1 MRGGLAESDTAR
13 VKPATT
19 PGNRSRRSFSQFRS
33 LKKRALTQQTV
44 DLNMRLKLVFKEWSM
59 AKPESAGSLETR
71 QRLLEAAGEI
81 FAEQGFHNAT
91 VRDVCQRA
99 GANIAAVNYHFGDKE
114 GLYTAVL
121 RYAHQC
127 ATEKYSPE
135 MAFASEGNV
144 PAEQRLCMF
153 VRSFLRHIFDE
164 GQPAWHGKL
173 MSREMME
180 PTPALEVLVK
190 EEIRPRA
197 EMLEA
202 IIRELLGRRASPERV
217 RLCVRSII
225 GQCI

>member
-1 MRGGLAESDTAR
+1 MKTGGS
-13 VKPATT
+13 V
-19 PGNRSRRSFSQFRS
+19 NI
-33 LKKRALTQQTV
+33 
-44 DLNMRLKLVFKEWSM
+44 
-59 AKPESAGSLETR
+59 ETR

-135 MAFASEGNV
+135 MGVASKSDA
-144 PAEQRLCMF
+144 PAEQRLQMF
-153 VRSFLRHIFDE
+153 VRSFLRHIFDD

-180 PTPALEVLVK
+180 PTQALEVLVK

-197 EMLEA
+197 ELLES
-202 IIRELLGRRASPERV
+202 IVRELLGRRATPERV
-217 RLCVRSII
+217 RLCARSII
-225 GQCI
+225 GQCVFYHHARPVIMRLDPHQRFGPQDIERVADHVTQFSLAALQQLAGEKDTRGR

>member
-1 MRGGLAESDTAR
+1 M
-13 VKPATT
+13 
-19 PGNRSRRSFSQFRS
+19 
-33 LKKRALTQQTV
+33 
-44 DLNMRLKLVFKEWSM
+44 
-59 AKPESAGSLETR
+59 KPESAGSLETR

-135 MAFASEGNV
+135 MAFASKGNV
-144 PAEQRLCMF
+144 PAEQRLHMF

-180 PTPALEVLVK
+180 PTPALEVLVR

-202 IIRELLGRRASPERV
+202 IIRELLGRRASLERV

-225 GQCI
+225 GQCIFYHHGRPVITRLDPQQGFSPRDIERVADHITQFSLAALRQLAEEKETRRR

>member
-1 MRGGLAESDTAR
+1 MKKGGT
-13 VKPATT
+13 
-19 PGNRSRRSFSQFRS
+19 GN
-33 LKKRALTQQTV
+33 
-44 DLNMRLKLVFKEWSM
+44 
-59 AKPESAGSLETR
+59 LETR

-81 FAEQGFHNAT
+81 FAEQGFQNAT
-91 VRDVCQRA
+91 VRDICQRA

-135 MAFASEGNV
+135 MEFASKRDV
-144 PAEQRLCMF
+144 PAEQRLHRF

-180 PTPALEVLVK
+180 PTPALEVLVE

-197 EMLEA
+197 ELLEE
-202 IIRELLGRRASPERV
+202 IVRELLGRRTISEQV

-225 GQCI
+225 GQCLFYHHARPVIMRLDPQQQFGPHDIERVADHVTQFSLAALQQLAGEKDTRGR

>member
-1 MRGGLAESDTAR
+1 M
-13 VKPATT
+13 
-19 PGNRSRRSFSQFRS
+19 
-33 LKKRALTQQTV
+33 KKRGT
-44 DLNMRLKLVFKEWSM
+44 
-59 AKPESAGSLETR
+59 GSLETR

-114 GLYTAVL
+114 GLYAAVL

-127 ATEKYSPE
+127 ATEKYSLE
-135 MAFASEGNV
+135 MVFASKSDV
-144 PAEQRLCMF
+144 PAEQRLPMF

-173 MSREMME
+173 MSREMRE
-180 PTPALEVLVK
+180 PTPALEMLVK

-197 EMLEA
+197 ELLES
-202 IIRELLGRRASPERV
+202 IVRELLGRRAAPERV
-217 RLCVRSII
+217 RLCARSII
-225 GQCI
+225 GQCLFYHHAKPVIMRLDPQQGFGPHDMERVADHIIQFSLAALKHLSGEKETRER